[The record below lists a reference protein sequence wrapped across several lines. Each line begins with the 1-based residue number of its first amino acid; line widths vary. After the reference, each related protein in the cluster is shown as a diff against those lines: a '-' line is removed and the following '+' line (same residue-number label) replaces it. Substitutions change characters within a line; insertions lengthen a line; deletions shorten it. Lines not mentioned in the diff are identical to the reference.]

1 MSAPVKDGA
10 GQRWLFSVAA
20 ALLDQGRVLDGVSR
34 PLTVVALALLLVLPG
49 MAVPPSAALIVVVAL
64 VALAGCAEAYFAL
77 RVAFDAA
84 LFRCL
89 AESPARQDLA
99 ELDHALGTLGLVP
112 TAKRGRPATERVAGA
127 RRLLTRQAT
136 MLLLQILLV
145 LAGAVLALRGG

>member
-1 MSAPVKDGA
+1 MSAPVKDGS
-10 GQRWLFSVAA
+10 GERWLFTVAA
-20 ALLDQGRVLDGVSR
+20 ALLEQGHVLDGVSR

-49 MAVPPSAALIVVVAL
+49 MAGSPSVAVIAVVAL
-64 VALAGCAEAYFAL
+64 VALVGCAEAYFAL

-84 LFRCL
+84 LFRRL
-89 AESPARQDLA
+89 AEDAAGRDLA
-99 ELDHALGTLGLVP
+99 NLDDALGALGLVSA
-112 TAKRGRPATERVAGA
+112 AKRGRPATERVAGA